1 MRKKSRHAVSESLGQ
16 TADMKP
22 EGGGGERF
30 AIKVKREYPLNTEP
44 PSDRNSFAHRNRVG
58 QAREP
63 AGKFL
68 CKRQS
73 GKYIF
78 FSDPISFRLNALPLQ
93 TTLFYSR
100 LVRNRSH
107 LSNQNITAHL
117 IENKGFLKCVKP
129 LITKSA

>member
-30 AIKVKREYPLNTEP
+30 AIKVKGEYPLNTEA
-44 PSDRNSFAHRNRVG
+44 PSDRNAFAHRNRVG

-73 GKYIF
+73 REANTF
-78 FSDPISFRLNALPLQ
+78 SFRIR
-93 TTLFYSR
+93 F
-100 LVRNRSH
+100 
-107 LSNQNITAHL
+107 LS
-117 IENKGFLKCVKP
+117 V
-129 LITKSA
+129 